1 VTSPSRARG
10 SAGENR
16 AAAWLS
22 SRGWTIRERNFR
34 TRRGE
39 IDIIAEKG
47 VEVAFVEVK
56 AWGAMPRSE
65 LEYSID
71 SRKQRRIA
79 QAAKAYVATNPGI
92 AARRLRFDV
101 IFLGGAAAEVCH
113 IERAFNGGID

>member
-1 VTSPSRARG
+1 MTNSSLAKG

-22 SRGWTIRERNFR
+22 SHGWIIRERNFR

-47 VEVAFVEVK
+47 AEVAFVEVK

-92 AARRLRFDV
+92 SARRLRFDV
-101 IFLGGAAAEVCH
+101 IFLGETAAEICH
-113 IERAFNGGID
+113 IERAFSGGVD

>member
-1 VTSPSRARG
+1 VTRPSRKKG
-10 SAGENR
+10 QAGEKR

-22 SRGWTIRERNFR
+22 SRGWRIRERNFR

-47 VEVAFVEVK
+47 AEVAFVEVK
-56 AWGAMPRSE
+56 AWDALPKSE

-71 SRKQRRIA
+71 SRKQKRIM
-79 QAAKAYVATNPGI
+79 QAARFYVATNPEI
-92 AARRLRFDV
+92 ADSRLRFDV
-101 IFLGGAAAEVCH
+101 IFLGGATAEVRH